1 MKAFV
6 LTIKDLQESQQAA
19 ERCIESGL
27 RHGVNVKKHY
37 GYTPKDNPLNIL
49 DSLNI
54 PIDGF
59 KEKYSYIEKCV
70 AAFLGHRSLWEKA
83 ISSQENILVLEH
95 DAELISSGFQF
106 LAREFLASSFVF
118 ECLPDLP
125 DTCCKTWKV
134 LSDALKSP
142 PDNPTSL
149 STIPTNFK
157 FGKS

>member
-49 DSLNI
+49 ETLNI

-70 AAFLGHRSLWEKA
+70 AAFLGHRS
-83 ISSQENILVLEH
+83 
-95 DAELISSGFQF
+95 
-106 LAREFLASSFVF
+106 
-118 ECLPDLP
+118 
-125 DTCCKTWKV
+125 
-134 LSDALKSP
+134 
-142 PDNPTSL
+142 
-149 STIPTNFK
+149 
-157 FGKS
+157 